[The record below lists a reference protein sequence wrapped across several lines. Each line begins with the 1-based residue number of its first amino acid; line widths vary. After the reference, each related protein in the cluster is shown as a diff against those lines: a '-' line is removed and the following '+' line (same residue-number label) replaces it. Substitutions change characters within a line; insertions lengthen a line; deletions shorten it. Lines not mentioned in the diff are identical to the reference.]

1 MKNLAKYTR
10 IPEEESGQWLENA
23 VASVEYLKLAMTG
36 QWIPI
41 YVSAPFFYILAVL
54 MSQERASPVDHARLE
69 GLFVDPT
76 SGWRL
81 EHSWGGG
88 EPERM
93 YLTSGLGE
101 SGGSPL
107 AGGQQ
112 LVYRRQMHGLDPYI
126 ELDQRLVQALDVHFM
141 PERNAYC
148 RINSGGDIE
157 AVIKVELLPPDE
169 DGHRGNLVTI
179 RTEDLVKYMAVT
191 GTVLAAKFD
200 FTRVDHKVTGFDGW
214 QGAERDNFKAP
225 DLVYHS
231 GRVPGRCS
239 FANGWIIVR
248 PNKTVAEVMQ
258 EENAASDRS
267 KRQHADFIIQDVR
280 HGRIVTCSAAPGA
293 STNYFDAVEGLPF
306 ELSPVFFRA
315 EVMSK
320 YKADT
325 DKYQID
331 GRMIRCREAWEL
343 RSFDIN
349 EAGQVHTY
357 LQDLSHLPYEE
368 QLYWKSFNEEPKAP
382 ISKRSF
388 TSDFLGEWTNEIDP
402 LDELKRLTTTLDGT
416 RAAWWVA
423 RGQAVRL
430 AAQYPSRENAAEW
443 GDEILHLDQ
452 LVVEGFKESELRKVA
467 ASRGATVEAN
477 WRSLRLIET
486 ILVAA
491 GTSPEQAKATM
502 APLQR
507 MHALRSILTAHTG
520 GTTKSE
526 EQRKAI
532 AEHNTYRAHFE
543 HLASGVLKGLAAIIA
558 VLDSDKAA

>member
-1 MKNLAKYTR
+1 
-10 IPEEESGQWLENA
+10 
-23 VASVEYLKLAMTG
+23 MTG

-41 YVSAPFFYILAVL
+41 YVSAPFFYVLAVL
-54 MSQERASPVDHARLE
+54 MSQEKANPVDHARLA
-69 GLFVDPT
+69 GLFVDAS

-93 YLTSGLGE
+93 YLASGLGE
-101 SGGSPL
+101 SGGSTF

-112 LVYRRQMHGLDPYI
+112 LVYRRQMHGLEAYI

-141 PERNAYC
+141 PERSAYC
-148 RINSGGDIE
+148 RINGSGDIE
-157 AVIKVELLPPDE
+157 AVIKVERLPPDKN
-169 DGHRGNLVTI
+169 GHRGHLVSV
-179 RTEDLVKYMAVT
+179 RAEDLGKYMAVT

-200 FTRVDHKVTGFDGW
+200 FTRVDHKKIGFDGW
-214 QGAERDNFKAP
+214 DGAERDSFKAP
-225 DLVYHS
+225 DLVHHS

-248 PNKTVAEVMQ
+248 PAKTVAEVME
-258 EENAASDRS
+258 EENAAVDRS
-267 KRQHADFIIQDVR
+267 KRQHVNFIIQDIR

-315 EVMSK
+315 EVMAK

-382 ISKRSF
+382 ISKRSY
-388 TSDFLGEWTNEIDP
+388 TSDFLGEWTDEIDP
-402 LDELKRLTTTLDGT
+402 LDELKRLTTTLDGECFP
-416 RAAWWVA
+416 WWVT

-430 AAQYPSRENAAEW
+430 AAQYPSLENAAEW

-452 LVVEGFKESELRKVA
+452 LVVEGFKDSELRKIA
-467 ASRGATVEAN
+467 AFRGATVAAN
-477 WRSLRLIET
+477 WRSLRLIEA
-486 ILVAA
+486 ILVAT
-491 GTSPEQAKATM
+491 GNSPEQAKAIM
-502 APLQR
+502 VPLQR

-520 GTTKSE
+520 GATKGE

-543 HLASGVLKGLAAIIA
+543 HLASGVLDGLTAIIA
-558 VLDSDKAA
+558 ALDGDKAVT